1 MRPIEWKTD
10 LSWIL
15 KTKLNTTKD
24 VFTTDEESLKSIN
37 DEQEEDCDALKFIN
51 RDRKITGL
59 PELAEQLFHDVMQLF
74 GLADLC
80 RIGYVTVNH
89 GTMGIREVV
98 VGIVAVF
105 DGHNGAEASEMASKL
120 LMEYFV
126 LHTYFLLDAMYSV
139 VSKTSTGK
147 LLHRRDH
154 DHGNLLHRWKE
165 ILGWQ
170 WHELHSERLQNVFSA
185 NFDDSFHLEILK
197 EALLRAIHDID
208 VRFSEEASRNNIH
221 SGSTATVVL
230 VADDKFLVANI
241 GDSKAFLCSENFQSP
256 KEAKAS
262 LLELYRQTERDGSVS
277 VWDREKYRLAS
288 SHGLNHF
295 AVKEL
300 TRDHHPDREDE
311 RTRVEAAGG
320 QVLNWGGLPRV
331 NGQLAITRAIVME
344 EELPAPT
351 DENVDERYH
360 FTSLI
365 LNLVNT
371 FLYMVNTYIIVP
383 TADDYSM
390 HLGAAP
396 TVCGIVI
403 GAMAVA
409 QLFSSVY
416 FSAWSNKSYFR
427 PLVFSSII
435 LFLGNTMYTLA
446 YDFNSIWIL
455 LIGRLCCGFGS
466 ARAVNRRYISDCVPL
481 KIRIQASAGF
491 VSASAL
497 GMACGPALAGLL
509 QTNFKIYNVTFNQDT
524 LPGWVMTIAWLIYS
538 IWLWISFVEPSRE
551 FEEDRKTDKS
561 QKSNAE
567 DSDALEK
574 GLQQPLLIT
583 SEDKVDE
590 DADQDN
596 DDSEEAPEESRQPA
610 TSIGSAYRLLTPSV
624 KVQLL
629 IYFML
634 KYVME
639 ILLAESSVITT
650 YYFKWSTGTIAI
662 FLAGLGLT
670 VLPINIIVGSYVS
683 NWFDDRQILLAS
695 EIMVLIGIVSAFH
708 VIIPYS
714 ELQYICSGLL
724 MFVSAEVL
732 EGVYMQGHQ
741 QDNGWACGYYVM
753 KNMFDIIDACIVERF
768 NEIFTDTSSYEK
780 ESIDHI
786 RQLWAQFFLQK
797 VEEQENQEKK
807 DLMTKQKRLK
817 KTYI

>member
-1 MRPIEWKTD
+1 MTVYKNGGAPAVFQSPKCPRWRLFDYDSSPRTATRCQSSMLQGRRKSQEDRT
-10 LSWIL
+10 LCVL
-15 KTKLNTTKD
+15 D
-24 VFTTDEESLKSIN
+24 V
-37 DEQEEDCDALKFIN
+37 
-51 RDRKITGL
+51 
-59 PELAEQLFHDVMQLF
+59 
-74 GLADLC
+74 
-80 RIGYVTVNH
+80 RIPFP

-435 LFLGNTMYTLA
+435 LFLGNTMYALA

-590 DADQDN
+590 DTDQDN

-650 YYFKWSTGTIAI
+650 YYFKWSTGTVAI

-683 NWFDDRQILLAS
+683 NWFDDRQTLLAS

-724 MFVSAEVL
+724 MFVFAEVL

>member
-1 MRPIEWKTD
+1 MVFDGEAASSLVKELRVSFSSGKTRSYEWRISQVKALLKMMAEREDEIVDALRSDLAKPPLETVVYEIGMFKNSCELVLRELKQWMTPEKAKTSITTFPSSAEIIPEPLGVVLVISAWNYPFL
-10 LSWIL
+10 LSLDPVVGAIAAGNAVVL
-15 KTKLNTTKD
+15 KPSEIAPASSSLLAKLLGEYLDNSSIRVVEGAVDETTALLQQKWDKIFYTGNGKVGRIVMVAAAKHLTPVVLELGGKSPTVVDSNVNLEVAARRIISGKWGCNNGQACISPDYLITTKEFAPKL
-24 VFTTDEESLKSIN
+24 V
-37 DEQEEDCDALKFIN
+37 DALK
-51 RDRKITGL
+51 T
-59 PELAEQLFHDVMQLF
+59 ELENCF
-74 GLADLC
+74 GKNPIESNDLS
-80 RIGYVTVNH
+80 RIVN
-89 GTMGIREVV
+89 
-98 VGIVAVF
+98 
-105 DGHNGAEASEMASKL
+105 S
-120 LMEYFV
+120 
-126 LHTYFLLDAMYSV
+126 
-139 VSKTSTGK
+139 
-147 LLHRRDH
+147 
-154 DHGNLLHRWKE
+154 
-165 ILGWQ
+165 
-170 WHELHSERLQNVFSA
+170 
-185 NFDDSFHLEILK
+185 
-197 EALLRAIHDID
+197 
-208 VRFSEEASRNNIH
+208 
-221 SGSTATVVL
+221 
-230 VADDKFLVANI
+230 
-241 GDSKAFLCSENFQSP
+241 
-256 KEAKAS
+256 
-262 LLELYRQTERDGSVS
+262 
-277 VWDREKYRLAS
+277 
-288 SHGLNHF
+288 NHF
-295 AVKEL
+295 ARLLKFLDDDKVSGKIVYGGEK
-300 TRDHHPDREDE
+300 DE
-311 RTRVEAAGG
+311 SK
-320 QVLNWGGLPRV
+320 L
-331 NGQLAITRAIVME
+331 
-344 EELPAPT
+344 
-351 DENVDERYH
+351 
-360 FTSLI
+360 
-365 LNLVNT
+365 
-371 FLYMVNTYIIVP
+371 
-383 TADDYSM
+383 
-390 HLGAAP
+390 
-396 TVCGIVI
+396 
-403 GAMAVA
+403 
-409 QLFSSVY
+409 
-416 FSAWSNKSYFR
+416 
-427 PLVFSSII
+427 
-435 LFLGNTMYTLA
+435 
-446 YDFNSIWIL
+446 
-455 LIGRLCCGFGS
+455 FGS

-561 QKSNAE
+561 QKSNA
-567 DSDALEK
+567 
-574 GLQQPLLIT
+574 
-583 SEDKVDE
+583 
-590 DADQDN
+590 
-596 DDSEEAPEESRQPA
+596 APEESRQPA

-650 YYFKWSTGTIAI
+650 YYFKWSTGTVAI

>member
-1 MRPIEWKTD
+1 MLQGRRKSQEDRT
-10 LSWIL
+10 LCVL
-15 KTKLNTTKD
+15 D
-24 VFTTDEESLKSIN
+24 V
-37 DEQEEDCDALKFIN
+37 
-51 RDRKITGL
+51 
-59 PELAEQLFHDVMQLF
+59 
-74 GLADLC
+74 
-80 RIGYVTVNH
+80 RIPFP

-256 KEAKAS
+256 KEAK
-262 LLELYRQTERDGSVS
+262 
-277 VWDREKYRLAS
+277 
-288 SHGLNHF
+288 
-295 AVKEL
+295 
-300 TRDHHPDREDE
+300 
-311 RTRVEAAGG
+311 
-320 QVLNWGGLPRV
+320 
-331 NGQLAITRAIVME
+331 VME

-435 LFLGNTMYTLA
+435 LFLGNTMYALA

-650 YYFKWSTGTIAI
+650 YYFKWSTGTVAI

-768 NEIFTDTSSYEK
+768 NEVIILQSS
-780 ESIDHI
+780 SLDLACASL
-786 RQLWAQFFLQK
+786 RFLLPSALQSSSPILRFCPEFVK
-797 VEEQENQEKK
+797 LLRFSQAMEDGELKA
-807 DLMTKQKRLK
+807 LMREWQVVALLRFRFL
-817 KTYI
+817 

>member
-1 MRPIEWKTD
+1 MTVYKNGGAPAVFQSPKCPRWRLFDYDSSPRTATRCQSSMLQGRRKSQEDRT
-10 LSWIL
+10 LCVL
-15 KTKLNTTKD
+15 D
-24 VFTTDEESLKSIN
+24 V
-37 DEQEEDCDALKFIN
+37 
-51 RDRKITGL
+51 
-59 PELAEQLFHDVMQLF
+59 
-74 GLADLC
+74 
-80 RIGYVTVNH
+80 RIPFP

-170 WHELHSERLQNVFSA
+170 WHELHSE
-185 NFDDSFHLEILK
+185 
-197 EALLRAIHDID
+197 
-208 VRFSEEASRNNIH
+208 RNNIH

-435 LFLGNTMYTLA
+435 LFLGNTMYALA

-650 YYFKWSTGTIAI
+650 YYFKWSTGTVAI

-786 RQLWAQFFLQK
+786 
-797 VEEQENQEKK
+797 
-807 DLMTKQKRLK
+807 
-817 KTYI
+817 

>member
-1 MRPIEWKTD
+1 MTVYKNGGAPAVFQSPKCPRWRLFDYDSSPRTATRCQSSMLQGRRKSQEDRT
-10 LSWIL
+10 LCVL
-15 KTKLNTTKD
+15 D
-24 VFTTDEESLKSIN
+24 V
-37 DEQEEDCDALKFIN
+37 
-51 RDRKITGL
+51 
-59 PELAEQLFHDVMQLF
+59 
-74 GLADLC
+74 
-80 RIGYVTVNH
+80 RIPFP

-435 LFLGNTMYTLA
+435 LFLGNTMYALA

-650 YYFKWSTGTIAI
+650 YYFKWSTGTVAI

>member
-1 MRPIEWKTD
+1 MVFDGEAASSLVKELRVSFSSGKTRSYEWRISQVKALLKMMAEREDEIVDALRSDLAKPPLETVVYEIGMFKNSCELVLRELKQWMTPEKAKTSITTFPSSAEIIPEPLGVVLVISAWNYPFL
-10 LSWIL
+10 LSLDPVVGAIAAGNAVVL
-15 KTKLNTTKD
+15 KPSEIAPASSSLLAKLLGEYLDNSSIRVVEGAVDETTALLQQKWDKIFYTGNGKVGRIVMAAAAKHLTPVVLELGGKSPTVVDSNVNLEVAARRIISGKWGCNNGQACISPDYLITTKEFAPKL
-24 VFTTDEESLKSIN
+24 V
-37 DEQEEDCDALKFIN
+37 DALK
-51 RDRKITGL
+51 T
-59 PELAEQLFHDVMQLF
+59 ELENCF
-74 GLADLC
+74 GKNPIESNDLS
-80 RIGYVTVNH
+80 RIVN
-89 GTMGIREVV
+89 
-98 VGIVAVF
+98 
-105 DGHNGAEASEMASKL
+105 S
-120 LMEYFV
+120 
-126 LHTYFLLDAMYSV
+126 
-139 VSKTSTGK
+139 
-147 LLHRRDH
+147 
-154 DHGNLLHRWKE
+154 
-165 ILGWQ
+165 
-170 WHELHSERLQNVFSA
+170 
-185 NFDDSFHLEILK
+185 
-197 EALLRAIHDID
+197 
-208 VRFSEEASRNNIH
+208 
-221 SGSTATVVL
+221 
-230 VADDKFLVANI
+230 
-241 GDSKAFLCSENFQSP
+241 
-256 KEAKAS
+256 
-262 LLELYRQTERDGSVS
+262 
-277 VWDREKYRLAS
+277 
-288 SHGLNHF
+288 NHF
-295 AVKEL
+295 ARLLKFLDDDKVSGKIVYGGEKDESKLRIAPTILLDVPQDSLIMSEEIFGPLLPIVTVRIKAHKKEL
-300 TRDHHPDREDE
+300 
-311 RTRVEAAGG
+311 
-320 QVLNWGGLPRV
+320 
-331 NGQLAITRAIVME
+331 
-344 EELPAPT
+344 
-351 DENVDERYH
+351 
-360 FTSLI
+360 I
-365 LNLVNT
+365 LCHLVQ
-371 FLYMVNTYIIVP
+371 I
-383 TADDYSM
+383 
-390 HLGAAP
+390 
-396 TVCGIVI
+396 
-403 GAMAVA
+403 
-409 QLFSSVY
+409 SSVFFGY
-416 FSAWSNKSYFR
+416 F
-427 PLVFSSII
+427 LQ
-435 LFLGNTMYTLA
+435 
-446 YDFNSIWIL
+446 
-455 LIGRLCCGFGS
+455 FGS

-561 QKSNAE
+561 QKSNA
-567 DSDALEK
+567 
-574 GLQQPLLIT
+574 
-583 SEDKVDE
+583 
-590 DADQDN
+590 
-596 DDSEEAPEESRQPA
+596 APEESRQPA

-650 YYFKWSTGTIAI
+650 YYFKWSTGTVAI

-683 NWFDDRQILLAS
+683 NWVDDRQILLAS

-732 EGVYMQGHQ
+732 EVYLLLNCTYGDKIIVVHALNQLKLYVFLCRVKKGHQ